1 MEITSISGRDVSLIY
16 SPSETDAV
24 VGTAYAVR
32 ELPDK
37 ARGVIVQVIENS
49 TLDLD
54 GFLVGQVQT
63 LLEKTAADTR
73 TIYDGEE
80 GGGAVQRL
88 KVARCKIKARL
99 DGECWAD
106 FNGWVPGRAV
116 EITPVTAN
124 ELLAEVIRPPQVRMR
139 EFVTYNRQAVALD
152 GARLGQCCLLLGNR
166 GRGKSHLLK
175 QLTVAMVE
183 FQLPVV
189 VFDMNYEY
197 RLPDFQVMRLGKN
210 YWISL
215 GEAGPSIIETL
226 VGMIAP
232 LPPGSNSETTLSTR
246 LPQFFRKRRQE
257 CTEKREAYTIDLPW
271 LLEQKFSG
279 NDMVQTAIKDRLEKL
294 RDMGIFAEEVDD
306 GQPHAGTLA
315 AAYRTAH
322 EEGRPVVFEMLPL
335 SPAVRQ
341 ALFRASMQTLEKVCE
356 RERAEGTER
365 YCQVVMDE
373 AHFYASDAI
382 LVNAVTRSRHVGW
395 GLTLATNSPELIPSV
410 VLRLLDNLIVL
421 PISHEDDVR
430 IVAKA
435 AASFC
440 DRATIE
446 SLVQSLPDRSA
457 IIMGELTNRWPL
469 VVEVGPL
476 PDHIPPTGVTRS
488 PWTRLVSQGKTR

>member
-1 MEITSISGRDVSLIY
+1 MEITSISGRDASFIY

-24 VGTAYAVR
+24 VGTAFAVR

-37 ARGVIVQVIENS
+37 TRGVIVQVIENS

-54 GFLVGQVQT
+54 GFLIGQVQT
-63 LLEKTAADTR
+63 LLEKATADTR

-80 GGGAVQRL
+80 GNEAVQQL

-99 DGECWAD
+99 DGERWAD
-106 FNGWVPGRAV
+106 YNGWVPSRAA
-116 EITPVTAN
+116 EITPVTAD
-124 ELLAEVIRPPQVRMR
+124 ELLAQVIRPPQASMR
-139 EFVTYNRQAVALD
+139 TFVSYNQKAVTLD
-152 GARLGQCCLLLGNR
+152 GARMGQCCLLLGNK
-166 GRGKSHLLK
+166 GRGKSHILK
-175 QLTVAMVE
+175 QLTLAMLE
-183 FQLPVV
+183 FGLPVV

-215 GEAGPSIIETL
+215 SEAGPSIIETL

-232 LPPGSNSETTLSTR
+232 LLPGSNSETTLSTR
-246 LPQFFRKRRQE
+246 LPQFFWKRRQE
-257 CTEKREAYTIDLPW
+257 CNVDRQPYTIDLPW
-271 LLEQKFSG
+271 LLGQKFSS
-279 NDMVQTAIKDRLEKL
+279 NDMVQTAIIDRLEKL
-294 RDMGIFAEEVDD
+294 RDIGIFAQEVDD

-315 AAYRTAH
+315 AAYKTAH
-322 EEGRPVVFEMLPL
+322 EEGRPIVFEMLPL
-335 SPAVRQ
+335 SASVRQ
-341 ALFRASMQTLEKVCE
+341 ALFRASMQTLEKICE
-356 RERAEGTER
+356 RERSEGTER
-365 YCQVVMDE
+365 YCQVVLDE
-373 AHFYASDAI
+373 AHFYATDAI
-382 LVNAVTRSRHVGW
+382 LINAVTRSRHVGW

-421 PISHEDDVR
+421 PISHEDDIR

-457 IIMGELTNRWPL
+457 IIMGDLTNRWPL

-488 PWTRLVSQGKTR
+488 PWTRIVSQGKTC